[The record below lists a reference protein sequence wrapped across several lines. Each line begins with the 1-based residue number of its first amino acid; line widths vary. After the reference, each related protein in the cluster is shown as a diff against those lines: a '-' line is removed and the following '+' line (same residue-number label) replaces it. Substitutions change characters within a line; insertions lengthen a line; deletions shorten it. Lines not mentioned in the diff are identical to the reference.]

1 MIFKKKFL
9 LLALFIIII
18 FQTLIYTN
26 NNQKTSFR
34 FFKWTVPEVTIGK
47 LISISFVS
55 GLFISSFLNITLST
69 SLKKNNLENTEE
81 NYEPPNIKEFNNSNM
96 EIPPQRDIRDAQ
108 PTISVNYRVVKNTE
122 ESNFK
127 SNQNF
132 SNYSDISP
140 EICSA
145 WIGNLYN
152 QNNNPKSIQR
162 HLSSAKGFFRFLKKN
177 NLVDSSPF
185 ELITAPKSPNTLP
198 EVLSP
203 ENVEQLLNF
212 KPTNL
217 IEIRDLA
224 IVELMYSSGLR
235 VSETVNI
242 NLSDFEDNMTF
253 LRVLGKGSKTRLV
266 PLGRFAINA
275 IKNWLD
281 ERKKIATK
289 TEALFLNSKGTRLS
303 VRSVQIRLK
312 KMAVKQ
318 GLPPIH
324 PHMLRHSFATHM
336 LESSGDLR
344 TIQELLGHSSLST
357 TQIYTKLDYQHLA
370 KIYDQAHPRAKK

>member
-1 MIFKKKFL
+1 MNNNVFIISDIKEYIVFISQVKNLSENTSKSYERDLKKLHLFL
-9 LLALFIIII
+9 LD
-18 FQTLIYTN
+18 
-26 NNQKTSFR
+26 
-34 FFKWTVPEVTIGK
+34 
-47 LISISFVS
+47 
-55 GLFISSFLNITLST
+55 LNISEY
-69 SLKKNNLENTEE
+69 S
-81 NYEPPNIKEFNNSNM
+81 
-96 EIPPQRDIRDAQ
+96 Q
-108 PTISVNYRVVKNTE
+108 ISAET
-122 ESNFK
+122 
-127 SNQNF
+127 
-132 SNYSDISP
+132 
-140 EICSA
+140 CSA
-145 WIGNLYN
+145 WVGSLYS

-177 NLVDSSPF
+177 NLIESSPF
-185 ELITAPKSPNTLP
+185 ELISAPKSSSTLP

-203 ENVEQLLNF
+203 EDVEQLLNF
-212 KPTNL
+212 KPTNM
-217 IEIRDLA
+217 IEIRDMA

-235 VSETVNI
+235 VSETANI
-242 NLSDFEDNMTF
+242 NISDFEENKTF

-266 PLGRFAINA
+266 PMGRFAITA
-275 IKNWLD
+275 INNWLM
-281 ERKKIATK
+281 EREKILNNTD
-289 TEALFLNSKGTRLS
+289 ALFLNSKGTRLT
-303 VRSVQIRLK
+303 VRSIQLRLK

>member
-1 MIFKKKFL
+1 MNNNVFIISDIKEYIVFISQVKNLSENTSKSYERDLKKLHLFL
-9 LLALFIIII
+9 LD
-18 FQTLIYTN
+18 
-26 NNQKTSFR
+26 
-34 FFKWTVPEVTIGK
+34 
-47 LISISFVS
+47 
-55 GLFISSFLNITLST
+55 LNISEY
-69 SLKKNNLENTEE
+69 S
-81 NYEPPNIKEFNNSNM
+81 
-96 EIPPQRDIRDAQ
+96 Q
-108 PTISVNYRVVKNTE
+108 ISAET
-122 ESNFK
+122 
-127 SNQNF
+127 
-132 SNYSDISP
+132 
-140 EICSA
+140 CSA
-145 WIGNLYN
+145 WVGSLYS

-177 NLVDSSPF
+177 NLIESSPF
-185 ELITAPKSPNTLP
+185 ELISAPKSSSTLP

-203 ENVEQLLNF
+203 EDVEQLLNF
-212 KPTNL
+212 KPTDM
-217 IEIRDLA
+217 IEIRDMA

-235 VSETVNI
+235 VSETANI
-242 NLSDFEDNMTF
+242 NISDFEENKTF

-266 PLGRFAINA
+266 PMGRFAINA
-275 IKNWLD
+275 INNWLM
-281 ERKKIATK
+281 EREKILNNTD
-289 TEALFLNSKGTRLS
+289 ALFLNSKGTRLT
-303 VRSVQIRLK
+303 VRSIQLRLK